1 MFLVANGVTYEKT
14 ERVMEGMIK
23 VSYTVMCKNDVYIEL
38 ELKQLIENEKVLK
51 AIKSE
56 FAKGL
61 RNIDVLSSEN
71 VELLIKSH
79 KTVHEFTA
87 SKNDFADLLE
97 LAEEDARKHK
107 RLKKECEGVE
117 LVDIVT
123 VD

>member
-1 MFLVANGVTYEKT
+1 
-14 ERVMEGMIK
+14 MEGMIK
-23 VSYTVMCKNDVYIEL
+23 VSYTIMCKNDVYIEL
-38 ELKQLIENEKVLK
+38 DLTQLLENEKVK
-51 AIKSE
+51 KVIKSE

-61 RNIDVLSSEN
+61 RHIDLLTKEN
-71 VELLIKSH
+71 TELLIKSH
-79 KTVHEFTA
+79 KTVFEFTA

-107 RLKKECEGVE
+107 RLKKECDGIE

>member
-1 MFLVANGVTYEKT
+1 
-14 ERVMEGMIK
+14 MEGMIK

-38 ELKQLIENEKVLK
+38 ELKALLENEKILK
-51 AIKSE
+51 VIKSE

-61 RNIDVLSSEN
+61 RNIDVLGKEN
-71 VELLIKSH
+71 TELLIKSH
-79 KTVHEFTA
+79 KTVFEFTA

-97 LAEEDARKHK
+97 LAEEDARKNK
-107 RLKKECEGVE
+107 RLKKECDGVE

>member
-1 MFLVANGVTYEKT
+1 
-14 ERVMEGMIK
+14 MEGMIK

-38 ELKQLIENEKVLK
+38 ELRALLENEKVLK
-51 AIKSE
+51 AIKGE

-61 RNIDVLSSEN
+61 RNIEVQSKEN
-71 VELLIKSH
+71 TEIFIKSH
-79 KTVHEFTA
+79 KSVYEFTV

-107 RLKKECEGVE
+107 RLKKECDGVE